1 MATETT
7 ETATNPNSAAT
18 PTPEQAAATIAA
30 TLLSETPAADAT
42 TPTET
47 ATPPATETAA
57 TTESAEAKPEVKV
70 EGAPETYAFVAP
82 EGKTYDANILAAFET
97 SAKEA
102 NLTQDVA
109 QKLLDSM
116 SLTIV
121 ERQTEQVLAI
131 NKGWDTASRSD
142 KEFGGDALDANLG
155 IAKKA
160 LDKFGSPELSKLL
173 GTTGLGNHPEVIR
186 VFLKIGKTISEDNFV
201 TGTAPTDRSASA
213 AAVLYDNTKQ

>member
-1 MATETT
+1 MEPT
-7 ETATNPNSAAT
+7 ETATTPNSAET
-18 PTPEQAAATIAA
+18 PVVEAVAAAA
-30 TLLSETPAADAT
+30 TLLSDATAAAAVVIPPVAEPVATPA
-42 TPTET
+42 
-47 ATPPATETAA
+47 
-57 TTESAEAKPEVKV
+57 ESAEAKPEVKV

-82 EGKTYDANILAAFET
+82 EGQTYDANILTAFEA

-102 NLTQDVA
+102 NLTQDAA

-116 SLTIV
+116 APKIA

-131 NKGWDTASRSD
+131 NKEWLDSSKSD

-160 LDKFGSPELSKLL
+160 LDTFGSPELSKLL

-186 VFLKIGKTISEDNFV
+186 AFYKIGKAISEDTFV
-201 TGTAPTDRSASA
+201 SGAAPTGKPVSA
-213 AAVLYDNTKQ
+213 ASILYGTTP

>member
-1 MATETT
+1 METT
-7 ETATNPNSAAT
+7 ETATTPNSA
-18 PTPEQAAATIAA
+18 EATIPVVAA
-30 TLLSETPAADAT
+30 TLLSETPAATTTEVVVPPVADA
-42 TPTET
+42 
-47 ATPPATETAA
+47 AA
-57 TTESAEAKPEVKV
+57 TSTESAEAKTEVKV

-82 EGKTYDANILAAFET
+82 EGKTYDANILSAFEA

-102 NLTQDVA
+102 NLTQDAA

-116 SLTIV
+116 APKIA

-131 NKGWDTASRSD
+131 NKEWLDSSKTD

-186 VFLKIGKTISEDNFV
+186 AFVKIGKTLSEDTFV
-201 TGTAPTDRSASA
+201 SGLAPAARTASAS
-213 AAVLYDNTKQ
+213 AVLYDNTK